1 MLGPAATFGP
11 SRLYR
16 HISDVIQVSAAIKYL
31 TPTVTF
37 GCFLL
42 DDALLVLVT
51 LSTDPQSPTDD
62 WGVNDCGDVSSDSG
76 SADGRNGAGDCEVT
90 GCDDVNSGSLRSAWR
105 SDGAL

>member
-76 SADGRNGAGDCEVT
+76 SADGRNGAGDVT